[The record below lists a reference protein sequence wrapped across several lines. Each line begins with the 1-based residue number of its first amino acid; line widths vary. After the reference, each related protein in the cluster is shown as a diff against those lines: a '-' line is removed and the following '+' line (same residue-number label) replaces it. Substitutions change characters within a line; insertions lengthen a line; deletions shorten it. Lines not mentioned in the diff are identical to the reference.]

1 MFKVTISFQG
11 ICQAFHSELVVIND
25 AEENSLLK
33 EIITNIKGSAIL
45 FFTIVIADKHVYIQI
60 RTCQSKN
67 NALFKKIFFQ
77 KKKVFKRQFFFLFL
91 FAVYTEI
98 HFFFLCTG
106 AFSTNFWMDGSD
118 QITEGLWVWASTMET
133 IRYTNWEQGEPNN
146 YIGIDEDCLEL
157 YLSNFKWNDIRCTH
171 ANHFICEKEYVKLF

>member
-1 MFKVTISFQG
+1 MACQQLLIFICLTGTVQLCCPDGWRKGKNSCYYIGTSLKTWVEASG

-33 EIITNIKGSAIL
+33 EIITNIK
-45 FFTIVIADKHVYIQI
+45 
-60 RTCQSKN
+60 
-67 NALFKKIFFQ
+67 
-77 KKKVFKRQFFFLFL
+77 
-91 FAVYTEI
+91 
-98 HFFFLCTG
+98 G

-146 YIGIDEDCLEL
+146 YIGIAEDCLEL

-171 ANHFICEKEYVKLF
+171 ANHFICEKELSTQDPVGELVGGR

>member
-1 MFKVTISFQG
+1 M
-11 ICQAFHSELVVIND
+11 HY
-25 AEENSLLK
+25 LK
-33 EIITNIKGSAIL
+33 RY
-45 FFTIVIADKHVYIQI
+45 FF
-60 RTCQSKN
+60 R
-67 NALFKKIFFQ
+67 
-77 KKKVFKRQFFFLFL
+77 KKKYSKDNFSSFSFRCL
-91 FAVYTEI
+91 
-98 HFFFLCTG
+98 HRDSFFFLCTG

-146 YIGIDEDCLEL
+146 YIGIAENCLEL

>member
-1 MFKVTISFQG
+1 M
-11 ICQAFHSELVVIND
+11 HY
-25 AEENSLLK
+25 LK
-33 EIITNIKGSAIL
+33 RY
-45 FFTIVIADKHVYIQI
+45 FF
-60 RTCQSKN
+60 R
-67 NALFKKIFFQ
+67 
-77 KKKVFKRQFFFLFL
+77 KKKVFKRQFFFFFFSLFTPR
-91 FAVYTEI
+91 F

-146 YIGIDEDCLEL
+146 YIGIAEDCLEL